1 MAQIKITQTGS
12 RIRQTAR
19 QKRTLDALGL
29 RRMNQTVVQNDTP
42 QIRGM
47 VAKVS
52 HLVAVSAADS
62 TAVPKKKKAAKKS
75 AAKSAAKKSAAK
87 KSAAKKSAA
96 KKSAAKK
103 TAAKKTAAKKTA
115 AKKTAAKKTNAKK
128 AAAKK
133 SATKKA
139 DAAASGDSD

>member
-29 RRMNQTVVQNDTP
+29 RRMHQSVVLNDTP

-52 HLVAVSAADS
+52 HLVAVSATDA
-62 TAVPKKKKAAKKS
+62 APAAKKKAAKKA
-75 AAKSAAKKSAAK
+75 AAKKPAAKKAAAKKSAAK
-87 KSAAKKSAA
+87 KTATKKAATKKTAAKKTT
-96 KKSAAKK
+96 AKK
-103 TAAKKTAAKKTA
+103 TAAKKTAAKK
-115 AKKTAAKKTNAKK
+115 
-128 AAAKK
+128 
-133 SATKKA
+133 A
-139 DAAASGDSD
+139 DAAPAAEADSKE